1 MGHTGLAPALVLLLA
16 VASAGL
22 SHENPVALLQ
32 ESTEEASTAGAH
44 ETVHTKKPKAP
55 LTAAEKRHI
64 QRDVAHDAQGVL
76 QERAG
81 AVDDK
86 ALLAAAQEQVDTA
99 VKVSAKQV
107 QHRVKSQV
115 RAETKKAQLAADDS
129 HMESL
134 IEQLEATA
142 GIRSAKHT
150 TTAQHA
156 QLGGSA
162 GSKSLHCDENCRRAL
177 EQHRLKNKAKLQ
189 GAETVH
195 KAELKAHALG
205 LKAQAEQ
212 VKRESAATVDAARRE
227 ATARVQAAKKQAQ
240 AEVNAVQ
247 DRLSKQSELT
257 KRVQAAKEKVLD
269 QLESSERL
277 VEDLKVERKFRKE
290 TEAAAAELKKHTKAK
305 KVEEK
310 IVDPAP
316 EVSMEKLETK
326 LDELE
331 RVADE
336 PLPELVTSEQIARA
350 QEEAASGQPSADLVG
365 GTEQVTA
372 DSLEAQ
378 ALKRRHID
386 LENSVHEAS
395 RVSGEQL
402 AAEAEAKRAQVH
414 LEKLN
419 ENDVNNIA
427 RQVPNTK

>member
-1 MGHTGLAPALVLLLA
+1 MGISNRTMGHTGLAPALVLLLA

-32 ESTEEASTAGAH
+32 ESTEQASTAGAH

-162 GSKSLHCDENCRRAL
+162 GSKSLHCDESCRRAL

-195 KAELKAHALG
+195 KAELKAHALA
-205 LKAQAEQ
+205 LKAQADQ
-212 VKRESAATVDAARRE
+212 VKRESAATVH
-227 ATARVQAAKKQAQ
+227 AAKKQAQ

-257 KRVQAAKEKVLD
+257 KRVQAAKAKVLD

-290 TEAAAAELKKHTKAK
+290 TEAAAAELKKHTKTK

-350 QEEAASGQPSADLVG
+350 QEEAASGQPSAAPVG

-414 LEKLN
+414 LEKLS

>member
-1 MGHTGLAPALVLLLA
+1 MGISNRTMGHTGLAPALVLLLA

-32 ESTEEASTAGAH
+32 ESTEQASTAGAH

-134 IEQLEATA
+134 IEQLGA
-142 GIRSAKHT
+142 
-150 TTAQHA
+150 
-156 QLGGSA
+156 SA

-195 KAELKAHALG
+195 KAE
-205 LKAQAEQ
+205 Q

-227 ATARVQAAKKQAQ
+227 
-240 AEVNAVQ
+240 
-247 DRLSKQSELT
+247 
-257 KRVQAAKEKVLD
+257 
-269 QLESSERL
+269 
-277 VEDLKVERKFRKE
+277 
-290 TEAAAAELKKHTKAK
+290 
-305 KVEEK
+305 
-310 IVDPAP
+310 
-316 EVSMEKLETK
+316 
-326 LDELE
+326 
-331 RVADE
+331 
-336 PLPELVTSEQIARA
+336 
-350 QEEAASGQPSADLVG
+350 
-365 GTEQVTA
+365 
-372 DSLEAQ
+372 
-378 ALKRRHID
+378 
-386 LENSVHEAS
+386 
-395 RVSGEQL
+395 
-402 AAEAEAKRAQVH
+402 
-414 LEKLN
+414 
-419 ENDVNNIA
+419 
-427 RQVPNTK
+427 

>member
-1 MGHTGLAPALVLLLA
+1 MGISNRTMGHTGLAPALVLLLA

-32 ESTEEASTAGAH
+32 ESTEQASTAGAH

-86 ALLAAAQEQVDTA
+86 ALLAAAQE
-99 VKVSAKQV
+99 
-107 QHRVKSQV
+107 
-115 RAETKKAQLAADDS
+115 
-129 HMESL
+129 
-134 IEQLEATA
+134 
-142 GIRSAKHT
+142 
-150 TTAQHA
+150 
-156 QLGGSA
+156 
-162 GSKSLHCDENCRRAL
+162 
-177 EQHRLKNKAKLQ
+177 
-189 GAETVH
+189 
-195 KAELKAHALG
+195 
-205 LKAQAEQ
+205 
-212 VKRESAATVDAARRE
+212 
-227 ATARVQAAKKQAQ
+227 
-240 AEVNAVQ
+240 
-247 DRLSKQSELT
+247 
-257 KRVQAAKEKVLD
+257 
-269 QLESSERL
+269 RL

-290 TEAAAAELKKHTKAK
+290 TEAAAAELKKHTKSK
-305 KVEEK
+305 EVEEK

-414 LEKLN
+414 LEKLS

>member
-1 MGHTGLAPALVLLLA
+1 MGISNRTMGRTGLAPALVLLLA

-32 ESTEEASTAGAH
+32 ESTEQASTAGAH

-195 KAELKAHALG
+195 KAELKAHALA
-205 LKAQAEQ
+205 LKAQADQ
-212 VKRESAATVDAARRE
+212 VKRESAAT
-227 ATARVQAAKKQAQ
+227 VQAAKKQAQ

-257 KRVQAAKEKVLD
+257 KRVQAAKAKVLD
-269 QLESSERL
+269 RLESSERL

-290 TEAAAAELKKHTKAK
+290 TEAAAAELKKHTKTK

-414 LEKLN
+414 LEKLS